1 MTFPTVRP
9 ARRVHVP
16 APPDG
21 PLPDPGGRDNVER
34 AWRKQQQVADLYTR
48 YRNSFPA
55 GIDPEELRD
64 SAGVFGTTD
73 AARSLQPA
81 LDAVKAEADES
92 TQRLADA
99 VKSARVPDDQAIQAQ
114 RIWSRLQRKLDAA
127 QGPAQK
133 ASVARDLIDS
143 AEGLTLATLQEELPD
158 YLESSGAPT
167 GWLPAAF
174 AARIPAAADAVAS
187 GTKLAKAHAI
197 LQRNHQALTR
207 AIEKDTDVPPLL
219 DPTRVDSTPYVNP
232 SGF

>member
-1 MTFPTVRP
+1 
-9 ARRVHVP
+9 
-16 APPDG
+16 
-21 PLPDPGGRDNVER
+21 
-34 AWRKQQQVADLYTR
+34 
-48 YRNSFPA
+48 
-55 GIDPEELRD
+55 
-64 SAGVFGTTD
+64 
-73 AARSLQPA
+73 
-81 LDAVKAEADES
+81 
-92 TQRLADA
+92 
-99 VKSARVPDDQAIQAQ
+99 VPDDQAIQAQ

-158 YLESSGAPT
+158 YLESCGAPT
-167 GWLPAAF
+167 GWLPVAF

-219 DPTRVDSTPYVNP
+219 DPTPYVNP